1 MIRRPPRS
9 ALFPYTTLFRSL
21 AVVLVVVIG
30 IVIGDRQVAD
40 AVLRI
45 EMDHEDRA
53 ALQRAGRRVDA
64 LLPGNGAKLIV
75 AEIVAGIAFA
85 RSELDAIT
93 ELICSRSRPSVDDVR
108 QPRG

>member
-21 AVVLVVVIG
+21 AVVLVVVVG
-30 IVIGDRQVAD
+30 VVVGDRQVAD
-40 AVLRI
+40 AVRRI

-64 LLPGNGAKLIV
+64 LLPGNTAQAVVDVGLVRV
-75 AEIVAGIAFA
+75 AWILRALGTIAPVML
-85 RSELDAIT
+85 S
-93 ELICSRSRPSVDDVR
+93 P
-108 QPRG
+108 